1 MSTLNA
7 KPERELPVDPQEP
20 KSAIEKRAER
30 DKVIKFIKDAIITL
44 MTWVVYLIIAFVFVT
59 PFLYLL
65 GNSFRINSQSIWG
78 NLYPVSWKSFIPFDG
93 VTLFNYIQALGLDV
107 VSKGFGMNMSRAL
120 FISFASAASVIAL
133 SLVFNTG
140 AAYFFGRL
148 KFPRKNLLLIFV
160 LATMMI
166 PQQVVIVPLFFVV
179 RSLGIINT
187 FWALVVPWYASPFI
201 VFALTQFF
209 AELPYELD
217 EAATMDGANLW
228 QILWKVIIPNALP
241 GLLTVALLEF
251 QFIWNEFY
259 WPLVSV
265 TNRELHPVQVHI
277 AAQFTERDPQWGR
290 VFAAMVLASAPVIIL
305 FMAAQR
311 YFYESAAISGIK
323 G

>member
-7 KPERELPVDPQEP
+7 APEKNLPADHQDPMNDVN
-20 KSAIEKRAER
+20 KRAKR
-30 DKVIKFIKDAIITL
+30 DHAGRIIREVVTTIFTWILYAIIT
-44 MTWVVYLIIAFVFVT
+44 FVFVT
-59 PFLYLL
+59 PFLYLI
-65 GNSFRINSQSIWG
+65 GNSFRINSQAIWG

-93 VTLFNYIQALGLDV
+93 VTLFNYVQALGLDV

-120 FISFASAASVIAL
+120 WISFASAFTVIAL

-148 KFPRKNLLLIFV
+148 RFPRKNLLLIYV

-179 RSLGIINT
+179 RSLGIINS
-187 FWALVVPWYASPFI
+187 FWALVVPWFASPFI

-209 AELPYELD
+209 ADLPYELD
-217 EAATMDGANLW
+217 EAAIMDGANLW
-228 QILWKVIIPNALP
+228 QILWKIIIQNALP
-241 GLLTVALLEF
+241 GLLTVTLLEF

-259 WPLVSV
+259 WPLVAVSNV
-265 TNRELHPVQVHI
+265 ELHPVQVHI

-290 VFAAMVLASAPVIIL
+290 VFAAMVLASAPVILL
-305 FMAAQR
+305 FMFAQR
-311 YFYESAAISGIK
+311 YFFESAAISGIM

>member
-1 MSTLNA
+1 
-7 KPERELPVDPQEP
+7 
-20 KSAIEKRAER
+20 
-30 DKVIKFIKDAIITL
+30 
-44 MTWVVYLIIAFVFVT
+44 
-59 PFLYLL
+59 
-65 GNSFRINSQSIWG
+65 
-78 NLYPVSWKSFIPFDG
+78 
-93 VTLFNYIQALGLDV
+93 
-107 VSKGFGMNMSRAL
+107 MNMSRAL
-120 FISFASAASVIAL
+120 WISFASAVTVIGF
-133 SLVFNTG
+133 SLVFNVG

-148 KFPRKNLLLIFV
+148 RFPRKNLILIYV

-209 AELPYELD
+209 ADLPYELD
-217 EAATMDGANLW
+217 EAAIMDGANLW
-228 QILWKVIIPNALP
+228 QILWKIIIPNALP
-241 GLLTVALLEF
+241 GLLTVTLLEF

-265 TNRELHPVQVHI
+265 SNVELHPVQVHI

-305 FMAAQR
+305 FMVAQR
-311 YFYESAAISGIK
+311 YFFESAAISGIK